1 MADGKKSKQEKID
14 AIVDICV
21 NTMYTNAEKLCTK
34 DLDSTARDLAY
45 KRLEYWTKI
54 YVALTT
60 ASGKAD
66 DVMAELAVA
75 QIKQKYVH
83 NDSTEGSL

>member
-45 KRLEYWTKI
+45 KRLE
-54 YVALTT
+54 
-60 ASGKAD
+60 
-66 DVMAELAVA
+66 
-75 QIKQKYVH
+75 
-83 NDSTEGSL
+83 GSL